1 MRLFGHELSTSWVLL
16 IIVVAYW
23 VFSGIGAWWLRRHR
37 TSERQQVAQ
46 RRRPKVV
53 DAQKSLQRPS
63 MSPSKDEREDRLP
76 DNVQA
81 RARAW
86 KRWNETPRDASD
98 VKRIVTATSLWG
110 VPEKS
115 APFPKR
121 FHASQLGKATLG
133 RDLYDEMLGTPM
145 DVDDPVQI
153 LSPRTWAD
161 LCLDVWALHSR
172 SGQRPRLM
180 RVWLN
185 QQRALVEIHRG
196 KTVTVDDIL
205 PDEVVGFVR
214 GFTRLGPR
222 KGHVDGLRWL
232 SRGSVSIGSRPLWR
246 TYKRLTELGA
256 VAPEGSPLGDAL
268 RAADFHVLAI
278 TCMRYDSAWTENF
291 AELRVLDAGGMTYQV
306 GHAYR
311 KESGAD
317 RWQPPSGEALA
328 GEWEPPNGPPLVP
341 GMWDEAG
348 EDQVDRVD
356 CAGVMSGG
364 EDAVN
369 AGTAMDGAGHGA
381 REASDDFRDEAG
393 AAREAEGVAGGARD
407 EAGAAREGEETE
419 ESDGSEAEDR
429 SGGLVDLVGGE
440 AESEAMALGEG
451 DGTADRAGGELP
463 DGACAPV
470 VLTDLPVVP
479 IDPKA
484 VLWAVE
490 KMLEL

>member
-16 IIVVAYW
+16 IIVVLYW
-23 VFSGIGAWWLRRHR
+23 VFSGIGAWWLRR
-37 TSERQQVAQ
+37 RQAAE
-46 RRRPKVV
+46 RRRHPREAA
-53 DAQKSLQRPS
+53 AQKAIPRPS
-63 MSPSKDEREDRLP
+63 TPRSKGEREDRQS
-76 DNVQA
+76 DNLQA

-86 KRWNETPRDASD
+86 ARWNEMPRDASD
-98 VKRIVTATSLWG
+98 DKRIVTATSLWG
-110 VPEKS
+110 APQTS
-115 APFPKR
+115 DPFPKR

-133 RDLYDEMLGTPM
+133 QDLYDEMLGTPM

-185 QQRALVEIHRG
+185 EQRALVEIHRG

-222 KGHVDGLRWL
+222 KGDVDGLRWL
-232 SRGSVSIGSRPLWR
+232 SRGSVPIGSRPLWR
-246 TYKRLTELGA
+246 TYKQLTELGA
-256 VAPEGSPLGDAL
+256 VAPDGSALGDAL

-278 TCMRYDSAWTENF
+278 TCMRYDSAWTENS
-291 AELRVLDAGGMTYQV
+291 AELRVLDAGGMAYQV

-317 RWQPPSGEALA
+317 RWQPPSGDALA
-328 GEWEPPNGPPLVP
+328 GEWEPPSGPPLVP

-348 EDQVDRVD
+348 
-356 CAGVMSGG
+356 
-364 EDAVN
+364 
-369 AGTAMDGAGHGA
+369 
-381 REASDDFRDEAG
+381 
-393 AAREAEGVAGGARD
+393 
-407 EAGAAREGEETE
+407 AAREGQETG
-419 ESDGSEAEDR
+419 ESDVSEAEDR
-429 SGGLVDLVGGE
+429 TGVLVDLAGGG
-440 AESEAMALGEG
+440 AESEAAVLDEG
-451 DGTADRAGGELP
+451 DGTADRARSELP

-470 VLTDLPVVP
+470 ALTDLPVVP
-479 IDPKA
+479 IDPKT

-490 KMLEL
+490 KMIEM